1 LARKLMWTN
10 NEIYEENV
18 DNDVDNSK
26 KELIF
31 VDKL

>member
-1 LARKLMWTN
+1 MWTN